1 MANPVAQAP
10 HDGTVEGRVTSLEI
24 RMAVTENNVQ
34 KIETKLDNIDKN
46 LNKLLWL
53 VGGAII
59 LAVLKM
65 TFGGELF

>member
-1 MANPVAQAP
+1 MANPNTQAP
-10 HDGTVEGRVTSLEI
+10 HDGTLEGRVTSLEI

-34 KIETKLDNIDKN
+34 KIETKLDKIDQN